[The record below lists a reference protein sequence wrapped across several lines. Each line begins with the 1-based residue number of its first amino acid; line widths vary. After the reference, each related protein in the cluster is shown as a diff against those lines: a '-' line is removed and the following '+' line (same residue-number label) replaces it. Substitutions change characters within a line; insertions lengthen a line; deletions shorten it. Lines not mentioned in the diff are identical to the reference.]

1 VAGHAAGMWT
11 VAAHY
16 GYLGQGTPA
25 SDWGA
30 HADIHSPLALLKIL
44 ELD

>member
-1 VAGHAAGMWT
+1 V
-11 VAAHY
+11 
-16 GYLGQGTPA
+16 PA

-30 HADIHSPLALLKIL
+30 HAHIHSPIELLKIL